1 LPGRIGQRAITLAVE
16 HLKSVDGLTRVTLNV
31 RTSNIRAITCYERC
45 GFKIT
50 RTSERQ
56 QGEGSTFMYHTMIL
70 NLSQP
75 IGPPA
80 FLTALSF
87 RRKLHTSEHTEV
99 FNVPRA

>member
-1 LPGRIGQRAITLAVE
+1 MLASAK
-16 HLKSVDGLTRVTLNV
+16 HFRYKPPCTRVTLNV

-70 NLSQP
+70 NLS
-75 IGPPA
+75 
-80 FLTALSF
+80 
-87 RRKLHTSEHTEV
+87 
-99 FNVPRA
+99 